1 MHVWLVVVDLFRELV
16 FSAAHL
22 FGGSIGAGVLAVSVA
37 TRLAL
42 LPVTLRVARR
52 VREHQRRVKALAPE
66 LDRLRRRFGSD
77 RARLAEETLAL
88 YRRRGVRLMPGGIF
102 GSMAV
107 QLPISLALY
116 QAVAQGIG
124 RGARFLWIRDLAAP
138 DPTVAVVAAT
148 LAGIAAT
155 TGDTPESRTAFAIS
169 AGVTFIVAWRLS
181 ATVGLYWLASS
192 GVSAV
197 QTLMLRRSSE
207 AAT

>member
-1 MHVWLVVVDLFRELV
+1 MGAWLVVVDLFRELV
-16 FSAAHL
+16 FAAAHL

-42 LPVTLRVARR
+42 LPLTLRAARR

-66 LDRLRRRFGSD
+66 LDRLRRRYASD
-77 RARLAEETLAL
+77 RARVVEETLAL
-88 YRRRGVRLMPGGIF
+88 YRRRGVGLMPGGVF
-102 GSMAV
+102 GSIAM

-148 LAGIAAT
+148 LAGFAAT
-155 TGDTPESRTAFAIS
+155 TGDTAESRAAFALS

-181 ATVGLYWLASS
+181 ATVGLYWLASN

-197 QTLMLRRSSE
+197 QTLMLRRST
-207 AAT
+207 AAAS

>member
-1 MHVWLVVVDLFRELV
+1 MSVWLLVVDLFRELV
-16 FSAAHL
+16 FLAAHL
-22 FGGSIGAGVLAVSVA
+22 FGGSIGSGVLAVSIV

-42 LPVTLRVARR
+42 LPITLRAARR
-52 VREHQRRVKALAPE
+52 VREHQQRVKALAPE
-66 LDRLRRRFGSD
+66 LERLRARYASD
-77 RARLAEETLAL
+77 RTRLTEETLAL
-88 YRRRGVRLMPGGIF
+88 YRRRGVPLMPGGVL
-102 GSMAV
+102 GSMLI
-107 QLPISLALY
+107 QLPVSLALY

-155 TGDTPESRTAFAIS
+155 TGDTAQSRAAFALS

-197 QTLMLRRSSE
+197 QTLMLRRSA
-207 AAT
+207 AATS

>member
-1 MHVWLVVVDLFRELV
+1 MHAWLVVVDLFRELV
-16 FSAAHL
+16 FLAAHL
-22 FGGSIGAGVLAVSVA
+22 FGGSIGAGVLAVSFA

-42 LPVTLRVARR
+42 LPLTLKVARR

-66 LDRLRRRFGSD
+66 LDRLRRRYGSD
-77 RARLAEETLAL
+77 RARLAEETLTL
-88 YRRRGVRLMPGGIF
+88 YRRRGVRMVPGGVS
-102 GSMAV
+102 GSIAI

-148 LAGIAAT
+148 LAGLAAM
-155 TGDTPESRTAFAIS
+155 TGDTPQSRAAFALS

-181 ATVGLYWLASS
+181 ATVGLYWVASS

-197 QTLMLRRSSE
+197 QTLLMRRASE
-207 AAT
+207 PAG